1 MVLHFGAVS
10 ICGQPGRGEE
20 TLFGSEVHYAF
31 RMEKIAGSLGEL
43 RAMSDAAHQRLAET
57 LPSELVGRYAMP
69 GFSGEHALWRF

>member
-1 MVLHFGAVS
+1 
-10 ICGQPGRGEE
+10 
-20 TLFGSEVHYAF
+20 
-31 RMEKIAGSLGEL
+31 MEKIAGSLGEL